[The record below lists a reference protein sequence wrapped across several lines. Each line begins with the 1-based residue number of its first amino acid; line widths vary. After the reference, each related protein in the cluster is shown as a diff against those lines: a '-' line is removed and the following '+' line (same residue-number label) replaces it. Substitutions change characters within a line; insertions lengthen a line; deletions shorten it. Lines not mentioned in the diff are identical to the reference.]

1 MIMEKVKKPV
11 VWVGTSKKEIQSF
24 PDDVK
29 HDMGMA
35 LKDAQ
40 YGEKPLSAKPLKG
53 FKGAGTLEIVEDHD
67 GDTYRAMYTVK
78 FKGVVYV
85 LHVFKK
91 KSKKGIA
98 TPKNDIDLVKE
109 RLKQA
114 EEHYNENSK

>member
-1 MIMEKVKKPV
+1 MKKVKKPV
-11 VWVGTSKKEIQSF
+11 VWVGASKKEIQSF

-85 LHVFKK
+85 LPRR
-91 KSKKGIA
+91 IYA
-98 TPKNDIDLVKE
+98 TCRKLFLIWNF
-109 RLKQA
+109 
-114 EEHYNENSK
+114 